1 MRQAGGQTD
10 RLRPQCHRT
19 LDANLRSH
27 RFSELNVKTLSEGN
41 DDLNTQRS
49 GFVDAITQDEKAR
62 ICDNLLNSWNTTES
76 VEIELVATL
85 PGYPQSVN
93 GKFSEKEE
101 LATI

>member
-1 MRQAGGQTD
+1 MR
-10 RLRPQCHRT
+10 L
-19 LDANLRSH
+19 
-27 RFSELNVKTLSEGN
+27 
-41 DDLNTQRS
+41 
-49 GFVDAITQDEKAR
+49 
-62 ICDNLLNSWNTTES
+62 CDSLLNSWNTTES